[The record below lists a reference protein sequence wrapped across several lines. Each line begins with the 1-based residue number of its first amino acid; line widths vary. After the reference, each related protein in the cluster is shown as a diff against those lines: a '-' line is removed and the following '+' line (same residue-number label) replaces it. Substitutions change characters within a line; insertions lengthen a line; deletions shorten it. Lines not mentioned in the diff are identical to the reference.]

1 MRKNAIKRSKLDIF
15 MLCMIGALIFLH
27 CILLLIPFIWVLCES
42 FNDSYHYTLNP
53 FSLPSPKSFGG
64 LFQNYRVVYEKLN
77 ITINSPGR
85 GKVIYN
91 IYNMTFYSLVI
102 ATGLTFMQT
111 LASSLLGYA
120 VGKYKHRRL
129 CRIIMAVNI
138 FLIVFPVIGNLPA
151 SLRLHRAIGTYNNL
165 IPFLAVGHYGAGM
178 HLIMFAGAF
187 GALPNDYKEAA
198 MMDGAGHFTVMFKI
212 YYPMVFPLVAS
223 VFLLGFI
230 GNWNNYM
237 ICITMLPSY
246 PNLSYG
252 IYFFQLMATSYGYSV
267 PETLAG
273 FILVAIPTAI
283 LWACSQG
290 LITSKLTVGGLK
302 G

>member
-1 MRKNAIKRSKLDIF
+1 MRKNAIKRNKLDTA
-15 MLCMIGALIFLH
+15 MLCVIGVMILLH
-27 CILLLIPFIWVLCES
+27 CVLLLIPFIWVLTES
-42 FNDSYHYTLNP
+42 LNSNYNYMLNP
-53 FSLPSPKSFGG
+53 FSLPKPKSFAD
-64 LFQNYRVVYEKLN
+64 LFQNYVVVYQKLN
-77 ITINSPGR
+77 ITINNPGR

-91 IYNMTFYSLVI
+91 IYNMTFYSFVI
-102 ATGLTFMQT
+102 ACILTFMQT
-111 LASSLLGYA
+111 LASALLGYA
-120 VGKYKHRRL
+120 TGKYKHWRI
-129 CRIIMAVNI
+129 CRIIAAVNI
-138 FLIVFPVIGNLPA
+138 FLIVFPTIGSLPS
-151 SLRLHRAIGTYNNL
+151 SLQLHKALGLYNNL
-165 IPFLAVGHYGAGM
+165 IPFLLMGHYGAGM

-198 MMDGAGHFTVMFKI
+198 MMDGAGHFTVMVKI
-212 YYPMVFPLVAS
+212 YFPMIFPLIAS

-237 ICITMLPSY
+237 LCVTMLPSY
-246 PNLSYG
+246 PNLAYG

-273 FILVAIPTAI
+273 FVLVAIPTAI